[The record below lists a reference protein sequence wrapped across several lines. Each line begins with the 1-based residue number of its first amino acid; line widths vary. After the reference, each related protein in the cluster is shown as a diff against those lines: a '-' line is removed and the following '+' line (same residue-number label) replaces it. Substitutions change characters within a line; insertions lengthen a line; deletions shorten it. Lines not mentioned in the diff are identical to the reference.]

1 MNEKRR
7 PFAHYNIIRGNQTLW
22 KGDPSVSGARCCQ
35 VVVKSD
41 EFISVHGTF
50 QVYCVEG
57 TSKGIVDGKLS
68 VPEPFSVLF
77 DQDFQGLQAATNKF
91 RELIEGLERQG
102 FRKYSMSDE
111 FAFQAKLNS

>member
-7 PFAHYNIIRGNQTLW
+7 PFTHCKIIRGDQTLW
-22 KGDPSVSGARCCQ
+22 KGDPSVSGTRCCQ

-41 EFISVHGTF
+41 EFISMHGTF

-68 VPEPFSVLF
+68 VPGPFSILF
-77 DQDFQGLQAATNKF
+77 DQDFQGFQAATNKF

-111 FAFQAKLNS
+111 IAFQSKLNS